1 MGDDGRVTMGEERGV
16 GRECKGRWWYLVV
29 VLVVLGTEDPDE
41 FIRAF
46 AIMRYGITRV
56 EVEP

>member
-1 MGDDGRVTMGEERGV
+1 MGEERGV

-29 VLVVLGTEDPDE
+29 VGTEDPDE

>member
-1 MGDDGRVTMGEERGV
+1 LGDDGRVTMGEERGV

-29 VLVVLGTEDPDE
+29 VGTEDPDE